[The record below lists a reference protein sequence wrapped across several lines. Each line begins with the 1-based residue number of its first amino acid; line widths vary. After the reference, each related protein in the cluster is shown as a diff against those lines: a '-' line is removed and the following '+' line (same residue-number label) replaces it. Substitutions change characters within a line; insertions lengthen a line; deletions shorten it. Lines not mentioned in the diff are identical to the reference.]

1 MGGLLEG
8 KKVLVTGVLDRRSIA
23 FSVARLAVEQGAEIA
38 LSSFGKAMNRPS
50 WSST

>member
-23 FSVARLAVEQGAEIA
+23 FSVARLAVEQGAE
-38 LSSFGKAMNRPS
+38 
-50 WSST
+50 